1 MNNIKAVFIKQ
12 FQSLL
17 KNPIMLAQAF
27 FYLILVLIITFLVGT
42 DDVRDCYVCI
52 PAYVC
57 ETCLEENPPLDVPTP
72 SLAGLFTV
80 MFVGL
85 AMVGA
90 ASALVVEDK
99 TTKNLRFMTMANVK
113 PKEYL
118 IGTATS
124 TALLAFVV
132 LILFSLVGRYFGI
145 YMLWFLAVTSAGA
158 VVSILFGITLG
169 LSKYPYLTTPLSLI
183 VGMGPMLSSFN
194 ENLAHALR
202 FTYTQQI
209 NLAVSDFHSDY
220 PFDLASNFLIIGAN
234 GLVVLVLFVWM
245 LRKGSL
251 D

>member
-1 MNNIKAVFIKQ
+1 MKNIKAVFIKQ

-17 KNPIMLAQAF
+17 KNPVMLAQAL
-27 FYLILVLIITFLVGT
+27 FYLVLILIITFLVGT
-42 DDVRDCYVCI
+42 NDDIECHVCI

-57 ETCLEENPPLDVPTP
+57 ATCLEANPPLDVPTP
-72 SLAGLFTV
+72 SITGLFTV
-80 MFVGL
+80 LFVGL

-99 TTKNLRFMTMANVK
+99 TTKNLRFMTMAKVK

-118 IGTATS
+118 IGTAAS
-124 TALLAFVV
+124 MASLSFVV
-132 LILFSLVGRYFGI
+132 LLLFAIVGRYFGVQ
-145 YMLWFLAVTSAGA
+145 MLWFMAVTGFGA
-158 VVSILFGITLG
+158 VVSMLFGITLG

-194 ENLAHALR
+194 ETLAHALR

-209 NLAVSDFHSDY
+209 NLAVSDFHSGY
-220 PFDLASNFLIIGAN
+220 PLDLTNNFLIIGAN

>member
-27 FYLILVLIITFLVGT
+27 FYIILVLIITFLIGNDEVK
-42 DDVRDCYVCI
+42 DCNVCI

-57 ETCLEENPPLDVPTP
+57 ETCLTENPPLDVPTP

-99 TTKNLRFMTMANVK
+99 KTMNLRFMTMANVK

-124 TALLAFVV
+124 MASQALVV
-132 LILFSLVGRYFGI
+132 LIIFSLVGRYFGI
-145 YMLWFLAVTSAGA
+145 EMLWFLATTGSGA
-158 VVSILFGITLG
+158 LVSILFGITLG

-183 VGMGPMLSSFN
+183 VGMGPMLSTFN
-194 ENLAHALR
+194 ENLAHYLR

-220 PFDLASNFLIIGAN
+220 PLDLSSNFLIIGIN
-234 GLVVLVLFVWM
+234 GLVILVLFVWM
-245 LRKGSL
+245 LRKGTL